1 MHTLYLVSVW
11 LHIIAAM
18 TWIGGMLFLVTVIVP
33 MLRQPSMRDRAME
46 LFHLLGVR
54 FRRVGWIAISL
65 LIVTGVFNLL
75 HRGYQLDQILS
86 GAVFAGAWGHLLAGK
101 LLLVALIV
109 VSSALHDFYV
119 GPTATR
125 LAREGGSPER
135 RERLRRLAS
144 WMGRTTL
151 LLALAVVAL
160 AVTLVRGTP

>member
-1 MHTLYLVSVW
+1 MHALYLFSVW

-46 LFHLLGVR
+46 LFHMLGVR
-54 FRRVGWIAISL
+54 FRRVGWIAIFSL
-65 LIVTGVFNLL
+65 LVTGVFNLL
-75 HRGYQLDQILS
+75 RRGYELHQVWT
-86 GAVFAGAWGHLLAGK
+86 GAVFAGTWGHLLAGK

-109 VSSALHDFYV
+109 ISSALHDFYV

-125 LAREGGSPER
+125 LAREGASPER

-151 LLALAVVAL
+151 LLALAVVAI
-160 AVTLVRGTP
+160 AVMLVRGTP